1 MAVHGQPVGGDPA
14 YRAHVGYMPQHAR
27 FPENLTGREVIRL
40 LRDLRG
46 DAVPEDDELFESFA
60 LGPELD
66 KPVRTLSGGTR
77 QKLNAAV
84 AFMFRPALLVLDE
97 PTAGLDPIASG
108 VLKDKI
114 LRARRAGTSI
124 ILTSHVLSELQ
135 ELVDD
140 VVFLLEG
147 RVEFEGLAPAPQRGD
162 RRDPAGACHRQ
173 PDAAG
178 VMMTAGKVLRYELR
192 DLRRSRWILGYALLL
207 LLLTDALLRFGGGGP
222 RAVLSLL
229 NVVLV
234 FVPLVSIVFGA
245 MYLYGARD
253 FIELLLA
260 QPVGRSAL
268 FAGLYGGLA
277 APLAA
282 AFVLGVGLPF
292 LWGGGDGSLAGPLAM
307 LLGAGVLLTLVFTAL
322 AFLVSLLFED
332 RAKGL
337 GAALLVWL
345 AATALYDAALV
356 LVAGPSATA
365 RSSCR

>member
-1 MAVHGQPVGGDPA
+1 
-14 YRAHVGYMPQHAR
+14 MPQHAR

-147 RVEFEGLAPAPQRGD
+147 RVEFEGS
-162 RRDPAGACHRQ
+162 
-173 PDAAG
+173 
-178 VMMTAGKVLRYELR
+178 
-192 DLRRSRWILGYALLL
+192 LRRLTEATGETRLERAIASLMRRGSR
-207 LLLTDALLRFGGGGP
+207 
-222 RAVLSLL
+222 
-229 NVVLV
+229 
-234 FVPLVSIVFGA
+234 
-245 MYLYGARD
+245 
-253 FIELLLA
+253 
-260 QPVGRSAL
+260 
-268 FAGLYGGLA
+268 
-277 APLAA
+277 
-282 AFVLGVGLPF
+282 
-292 LWGGGDGSLAGPLAM
+292 
-307 LLGAGVLLTLVFTAL
+307 
-322 AFLVSLLFED
+322 
-332 RAKGL
+332 
-337 GAALLVWL
+337 
-345 AATALYDAALV
+345 
-356 LVAGPSATA
+356 
-365 RSSCR
+365 